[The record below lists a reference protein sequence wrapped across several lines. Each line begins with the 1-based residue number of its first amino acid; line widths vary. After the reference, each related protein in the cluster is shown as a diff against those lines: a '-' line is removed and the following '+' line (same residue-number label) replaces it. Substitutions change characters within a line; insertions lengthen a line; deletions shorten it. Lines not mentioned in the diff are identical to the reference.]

1 MARELHLNV
10 NVTGSGRHA
19 GGWRA
24 QDDPTLFV
32 NIDFFRRIAR
42 VRNAGRSTPCSSG
55 PATRDPSDTD
65 STPDTDSKGIGN
77 KGIDSKG
84 TDMTVTASVDPW
96 FSRRSDC

>member
-32 NIDFFRRIAR
+32 NIDFFRHIAR
-42 VRNAGRSTPCSSG
+42 VAERGTF
-55 PATRDPSDTD
+55 D
-65 STPDTDSKGIGN
+65 SVFIADVAALPQEPPVEPYHPGS
-77 KGIDSKG
+77 
-84 TDMTVTASVDPW
+84 A
-96 FSRRSDC
+96 